1 MGIYWSK
8 YLYSLNIFSQGL
20 LTRDYLVIK
29 GYPGTGKTSTI
40 VALVEALRKQ
50 GVSVLITSY
59 THSAVDNI
67 LLKLNQVSRGE
78 GCSGLSAGVMEGL
91 SDQSNALCR
100 MIFNFLYGYMINFEP
115 RKGISKLANSGAAL
129 VDVKVFYMCCQQM
142 FY

>member
-1 MGIYWSK
+1 MTIYWSK
-8 YLYSLNIFSQGL
+8 YLYLLNFFSQGL

-67 LLKLNQVSRGE
+67 LLKLKQVS
-78 GCSGLSAGVMEGL
+78 GVRAVSR
-91 SDQSNALCR
+91 SDGSD
-100 MIFNFLYGYMINFEP
+100 
-115 RKGISKLANSGAAL
+115 K
-129 VDVKVFYMCCQQM
+129 
-142 FY
+142 

>member
-40 VALVEALRKQ
+40 EALVEALRKQ

-67 LLKLNQVSRGE
+67 LLKLKQVS
-78 GCSGLSAGVMEGL
+78 GVRAVSR
-91 SDQSNALCR
+91 SDGR
-100 MIFNFLYGYMINFEP
+100 D
-115 RKGISKLANSGAAL
+115 K
-129 VDVKVFYMCCQQM
+129 
-142 FY
+142 